1 MAELLKQQAQAVPGP
16 FTQSFLASGSNSR
29 GLLLLLLLRRTTTSG
44 VFRVSG
50 RFLEAIASSVRR
62 GTIPYDEIKEVRLK
76 TLWGEKRRGPGNWS
90 NFPPNKP
97 ASRQTSSR
105 VPNRLLVPAPP
116 SCKRSRLFWE
126 AGGCARKDGKDMK
139 GGAR

>member
-90 NFPPNKP
+90 NFPPNKLTG
-97 ASRQTSSR
+97 S
-105 VPNRLLVPAPP
+105 
-116 SCKRSRLFWE
+116 
-126 AGGCARKDGKDMK
+126 
-139 GGAR
+139 